1 MASTSFWK
9 ELYDMDPAQLEEVI
23 SEAAKMK
30 EVLEGDLE
38 RLEDW
43 NKVREAMRDFCFK
56 HDMVIGFHVPG
67 VPDEDTTKEFW
78 YDGFE
83 LTEIFGEPGV
93 IMLGEG

>member
-1 MASTSFWK
+1 MASISFWK
-9 ELYDMDPAQLEEVI
+9 ELYDMDPAQLEEI
-23 SEAAKMK
+23 ICEATKVK
-30 EVLEGDLE
+30 EDLE
-38 RLEDW
+38 AEAECLEDW

-56 HDMVIGFHVPG
+56 HDMVISFLVPG

-83 LTEIFGEPGV
+83 LNEIFGEPGV